1 MSFTF
6 PYCSVVSPVCN
17 KIREKALNAIPQSS
31 IRQCND
37 LVLSGWTQLVVVVQD
52 ATLWLREHH
61 ALDLTTEPWG
71 VNKRE
76 TSMTQQ
82 TRRMKLL
89 LLQQGLFGKVR
100 VFELM
105 SLTMFKKN

>member
-1 MSFTF
+1 MGFTF
-6 PYCSVVSPVCN
+6 PYCSVVPPVWN
-17 KIREKALNAIPQSS
+17 KIREKALNSIPQSS
-31 IRQCND
+31 IRRCND

-71 VNKRE
+71 VSERE
-76 TSMTQQ
+76 TSMIQQ
-82 TRRMKLL
+82 MRKTELL
-89 LLQQGLFGKVR
+89 LLQGLFGKVR